1 MSKDQAAKIAER
13 EYATDQHSED
23 HEVARAN
30 AYRPRLERAI
40 RRAMQTTATTAMLA
54 ERARIMGDLDA
65 VLMRLG
71 PKSKEYAAV
80 MMVRNAIQGPMSA
93 APTKG
98 TM

>member
-40 RRAMQTTATTAMLA
+40 RRAIASAVRKERERCVGIVQKECNTDIAWVGRTT
-54 ERARIMGDLDA
+54 
-65 VLMRLG
+65 VC
-71 PKSKEYAAV
+71 KSIIK
-80 MMVRNAIQGPMSA
+80 AINGGKRGKA
-93 APTKG
+93 
-98 TM
+98 